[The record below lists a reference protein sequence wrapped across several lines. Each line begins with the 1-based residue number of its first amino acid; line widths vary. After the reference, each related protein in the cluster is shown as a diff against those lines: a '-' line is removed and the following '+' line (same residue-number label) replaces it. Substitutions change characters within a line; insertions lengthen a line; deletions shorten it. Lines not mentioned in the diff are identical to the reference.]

1 MTGPYTRR
9 PYCRH
14 KINRRITRPITRAF
28 YKISVYENEI
38 LSSRNEKEI
47 ARVCMRFAFARFV
60 SQRQVNSQRQLL
72 INYFVRLNEI
82 II

>member
-47 ARVCMRFAFARFV
+47 ARVCVCV
-60 SQRQVNSQRQLL
+60 SLSLVSFRSV
-72 INYFVRLNEI
+72 E
-82 II
+82 